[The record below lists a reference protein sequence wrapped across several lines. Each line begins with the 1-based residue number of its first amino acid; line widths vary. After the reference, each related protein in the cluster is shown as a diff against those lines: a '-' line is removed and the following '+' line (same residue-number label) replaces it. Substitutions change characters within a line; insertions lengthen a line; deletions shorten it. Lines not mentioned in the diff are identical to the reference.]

1 MKKSLILLIALA
13 AACTLAV
20 HNTCQAAW
28 PFGKR
33 IKGSERIV
41 TKNLDAPDF
50 DALSAARGV
59 RVVLSSEARGMRI
72 DANDNLIDWVVAEV
86 NDGTLEVT
94 IDKAITSVSDVN
106 VTVTLPAPK
115 GKIRSLEATSSA
127 RIESDATLKADRAR
141 IEASSAAEIKTS
153 LRADGCAVAASSA
166 AEVEIELT
174 TQSCSF
180 AASSA
185 AKIRATVE
193 TSDCSV
199 TASSA
204 AKIIVKGETGN
215 LSAKASSAADIAA
228 SELAADNASAE
239 ASSGAGIDVNCRK
252 ALNARASSG
261 ADIRYRGDCSVES
274 EKSSGGSVRR
284 S

>member
-1 MKKSLILLIALA
+1 MKKTLILLIALA
-13 AACTLAV
+13 AACTLAT
-20 HNTCQAAW
+20 HHTCQAAW

-50 DALSAARGV
+50 NALSVARGV

-72 DANDNLIDWVVAEV
+72 DANDNLIDWVVTEV

-94 IDKAITSVSDVN
+94 IDKAITSISNAN
-106 VTVTLPAPK
+106 VTVTLPTPK
-115 GKIRSLEATSSA
+115 EKIRSLEATSA
-127 RIESDATLKADRAR
+127 AKIESDATLKADRAR
-141 IEASSAAEIKTS
+141 IEASSAAGIKTP

-166 AEVEIELT
+166 AEIEIELT
-174 TQSCSF
+174 TESCSF

-204 AKIIVKGETGN
+204 AKVILKGKTEN
-215 LSAKASSAADIAA
+215 LSATASSAADIAA
-228 SELAADNASAE
+228 SELAADNATVK
-239 ASSGAGIDVNCRK
+239 ASSGADIDVDCRK
-252 ALNARASSG
+252 ALNAKASSG
-261 ADIRYRGDCSVES
+261 ADIRYRSDCAVES
-274 EKSSGGSVRR
+274 EKSSGGSIHRN
-284 S
+284 